1 MEPWYAV
8 HWPLAAAAAAI
19 VVATLA
25 AYALRARRAGLRE
38 EELVRLVRERT
49 EQLEEAN
56 RKLEELSFVDSLTD
70 IGNRRQFE
78 RMLDLEW
85 RRAVRSASPLSLII
99 ADIDHF
105 KAFNDRFGHAAGDE
119 CLRQLAMRLETTL
132 SDASIIAR
140 IGGDEF
146 ALLLCSAAG
155 PSHLR
160 HRLDQ
165 AVKILAR
172 PVIWSGIR
180 IGVSASIGAT
190 LLRPGLQHDPER
202 RFAEADS
209 ALYVAKA
216 AGRNCL
222 RLFGDPVQDAATTGA
237 GALRAV

>member
-105 KAFNDRFGHAAGDE
+105 KAFNDTHGHQAGDR
-119 CLRQLAMRLETTL
+119 CLRDVATLMDAIVQRAGDQVARYGGEEFAAMLPETDAQGAVAIAERMRQAVEGLETQGGRVTV
-132 SDASIIAR
+132 SFGVATIIATDASSPN
-140 IGGDEF
+140 
-146 ALLLCSAAG
+146 ALVAA
-155 PSHLR
+155 
-160 HRLDQ
+160 
-165 AVKILAR
+165 
-172 PVIWSGIR
+172 
-180 IGVSASIGAT
+180 
-190 LLRPGLQHDPER
+190 
-202 RFAEADS
+202 ADA
-209 ALYVAKA
+209 ALYEAKR
-216 AGRNCL
+216 AGRNAV
-222 RLFGDPVQDAATTGA
+222 RSR
-237 GALRAV
+237 AL

>member
-38 EELVRLVRERT
+38 EELVRVVRERT

-105 KAFNDRFGHAAGDE
+105 KAFNDTHGHQAGDR
-119 CLRQLAMRLETTL
+119 CLRDVATLMDAIVQRAGDQVARYGGEEFAAMLPETDAQGAVAIAERMRQAVEGLETQGGRVTV
-132 SDASIIAR
+132 SFGVATIIATDASSPN
-140 IGGDEF
+140 
-146 ALLLCSAAG
+146 ALVAA
-155 PSHLR
+155 
-160 HRLDQ
+160 
-165 AVKILAR
+165 
-172 PVIWSGIR
+172 
-180 IGVSASIGAT
+180 
-190 LLRPGLQHDPER
+190 
-202 RFAEADS
+202 ADA
-209 ALYVAKA
+209 ALYEAKR
-216 AGRNCL
+216 AGRNAV
-222 RLFGDPVQDAATTGA
+222 RSR
-237 GALRAV
+237 AL